1 MEKNRFRN
9 NGYHTQQEEKSKKI
23 TINVK
28 IDENLVKEFRG
39 VVYNQSG
46 LKRGD
51 VTNAIIQAIIEY
63 TAKYRISK

>member
-1 MEKNRFRN
+1 M
-9 NGYHTQQEEKSKKI
+9 TMVKKEMKKV

-28 IDENLVKEFRG
+28 IDEQLVKEFRG
-39 VVYNQSG
+39 IVYKQSG

-63 TAKYRISK
+63 TTKHRSTQ

>member
-1 MEKNRFRN
+1 M
-9 NGYHTQQEEKSKKI
+9 TMVKKEMRKV

-46 LKRGD
+46 LKKGD

-63 TAKYRISK
+63 TAKYRITK